1 MSKKLLIVESPAKAK
16 TIGKYL
22 GGEFVVK
29 SSVGHIRD
37 LPKKNGAIKVVEKG
51 PGKWEFTPTY
61 VVSEGK
67 TKVVAELKAAT
78 KAADEIYLASDPDRE
93 GEAIA
98 WHLHEVLAP
107 IAGSKP
113 FHRVTYNEIT
123 KSAVLKAVAEPREIN
138 MPLVDAQ
145 QARRILDRLVGY
157 RVSPLLWK
165 NINCANNRTLSAGR
179 VQSVALRLLVERQR
193 EIEAFK
199 PETYYLMGVEA
210 RKAGDPQTFV
220 ARLSRFDGA
229 KPDIRSAEIANAV
242 LLDLSNAALRVVDV
256 KDQPKTRHALP
267 PFTTSTLQQAAS
279 SVLGFSPG
287 KTMKLAQSL
296 YEAGR
301 ITYMRSDSVN
311 VSEQAREMA
320 RAFIV
325 KWCGK
330 EYYPEKP
337 NFFASKAKGGVQ
349 AQEAHEAIRP
359 TDVELSPK
367 RAGEAK
373 MDAAELKLY
382 DLIWRRF
389 VASQMADAKMTVTTI
404 SIAAEK
410 PALAHGYLFTASA
423 TRVDFEGFLKIM
435 KLSLKKKTKDGE
447 DDEDTDEVA
456 YLPAVAVGDCLE
468 SVRWISD
475 EKKTKGPT
483 HYSEASLIKALEENG
498 VGRPSTYA
506 ATIETLKAREYAKTE
521 KKKLVPMERG
531 LLVCDWLVK
540 KMDALFSVGYTAQ
553 MEAELDKVEEQGE
566 PMNTMLSEFY
576 GKFIHDIGTI
586 VEEERPDPSKFEAVF
601 AILADVKDWKP
612 AKTVGKRT
620 YDDKAFVAS
629 VKEQAAEG
637 KRPLSARQLQFL
649 VRMAVMYADQIPDCE
664 NRLKEAGLGAAK
676 PAVERADPELVAFCF
691 EALDRIGGMEKN
703 PFLKSLR
710 EQNDR
715 GKMLSMKQF
724 QILARSVGENAGAL
738 DDCDAIREKLSGF
751 VPGGFEP
758 SAESSNP
765 AIPKILKLMESVT
778 EWRPAMKKGKRL
790 YDDKEFI
797 KSLNEQYARRHALSQ
812 RQEAALRR
820 VVLLY
825 KAKIPGFA
833 EQAADLGFKLD
844 NAAAT

>member
-1 MSKKLLIVESPAKAK
+1 MEEDKNEK
-16 TIGKYL
+16 
-22 GGEFVVK
+22 
-29 SSVGHIRD
+29 RD
-37 LPKKNGAIKVVEKG
+37 EQNIPQLPE
-51 PGKWEFTPTY
+51 
-61 VVSEGK
+61 
-67 TKVVAELKAAT
+67 KAA
-78 KAADEIYLASDPDRE
+78 
-93 GEAIA
+93 
-98 WHLHEVLAP
+98 
-107 IAGSKP
+107 
-113 FHRVTYNEIT
+113 
-123 KSAVLKAVAEPREIN
+123 
-138 MPLVDAQ
+138 
-145 QARRILDRLVGY
+145 RI
-157 RVSPLLWK
+157 
-165 NINCANNRTLSAGR
+165 
-179 VQSVALRLLVERQR
+179 
-193 EIEAFK
+193 
-199 PETYYLMGVEA
+199 
-210 RKAGDPQTFV
+210 
-220 ARLSRFDGA
+220 
-229 KPDIRSAEIANAV
+229 
-242 LLDLSNAALRVVDV
+242 
-256 KDQPKTRHALP
+256 
-267 PFTTSTLQQAAS
+267 
-279 SVLGFSPG
+279 
-287 KTMKLAQSL
+287 
-296 YEAGR
+296 
-301 ITYMRSDSVN
+301 
-311 VSEQAREMA
+311 
-320 RAFIV
+320 
-325 KWCGK
+325 
-330 EYYPEKP
+330 
-337 NFFASKAKGGVQ
+337 
-349 AQEAHEAIRP
+349 
-359 TDVELSPK
+359 
-367 RAGEAK
+367 
-373 MDAAELKLY
+373 
-382 DLIWRRF
+382 
-389 VASQMADAKMTVTTI
+389 
-404 SIAAEK
+404 
-410 PALAHGYLFTASA
+410 TASA
-423 TRVDFEGFLKIM
+423 EGADSM
-435 KLSLKKKTKDGE
+435 T
-447 DDEDTDEVA
+447 
-456 YLPAVAVGDCLE
+456 LE
-468 SVRWISD
+468 LELHI
-475 EKKTKGPT
+475 PT
-483 HYSEASLIKALEENG
+483 VIKALEENG